1 MNSIINTSANIAVAS
16 FPLVLLLMVS
26 YFIFIAFV
34 EIPITP
40 ITDVPQF
47 LNCKQ
52 DPLLTKIN
60 PTNTWVCFEPE

>member
-1 MNSIINTSANIAVAS
+1 MNSIANSIINTATTIAVIS
-16 FPLVLLLMVS
+16 LPVMVS

-34 EIPITP
+34 EIPVTP